1 MAEDYWGPV
10 FARLLEDT
18 DLLGHLCRDTADADL
33 LNWVLPNRP
42 LAHKCARYIRRHKIT
57 NRAALI
63 DEVMDAASEDQ
74 ELRKIILFTWIEKN
88 PKTMGFLSVPAN
100 PENIARLVAGS
111 YGKPGKIKLLARID
125 PRKGA
130 GRIYEKYFAEHPELE
145 LEEKAATAAT
155 LAMPDLEKRLH
166 ETTEMAT
173 KAVKRSRELEGA
185 NDKLKTDNRQLKKDL
200 ESRDKE
206 VSTLNRNLEDN
217 VLQLKTTASRLE
229 ELECQLSSLQ
239 LQLKNFADREPQ
251 PGHAGAAPADT
262 DANAA
267 MTIAALKDAG
277 ASFQQQIDGMQK
289 ALQNRDKSI
298 ERLETEKAELLAR
311 LRTDTDQQRR
321 IENLQL
327 ALKNLE
333 GQQNSQAQLDA
344 GQLVTRVTN
353 PGRQAEWL
361 FISVTGRA
369 VTLPAPLVKSSEV
382 IIEEFALLA
391 CDSDGVPVKLVSLEA
406 DGRRALLG
414 YLKEESDNLW
424 FVSDEEEKLPV
435 CVACDPHLKD
445 KPLRGICLG
454 ETDRREAGI
463 YYLEPLKT
471 SEEKSFVS
479 LSASARQLQ
488 AFFNADLFDFDA
500 FCSELG
506 KLKVSFK
513 HEKDQQLKFSRD
525 YRQVLTGLRPSLP
538 VAVYCSAP
546 ACLERARLAVMARA
560 CKSGQSCSFCG
571 GFPASEGAAAV
582 FQFSGQ
588 RLHIFGG
595 DRIGPEY
602 ERVLARHN
610 LVVTWHSGFQN
621 LHDLRNGFGKTDA
634 LVVIVRQISHTL
646 LRELVPLAAQ
656 ENLPLIYCTR
666 RGSSGVLSHL
676 LDHFL
681 PNQKKPLR

>member
-1 MAEDYWGPV
+1 
-10 FARLLEDT
+10 
-18 DLLGHLCRDTADADL
+18 
-33 LNWVLPNRP
+33 
-42 LAHKCARYIRRHKIT
+42 
-57 NRAALI
+57 LI
-63 DEVMDAASEDQ
+63 
-74 ELRKIILFTWIEKN
+74 
-88 PKTMGFLSVPAN
+88 
-100 PENIARLVAGS
+100 
-111 YGKPGKIKLLARID
+111 
-125 PRKGA
+125 
-130 GRIYEKYFAEHPELE
+130 
-145 LEEKAATAAT
+145 
-155 LAMPDLEKRLH
+155 
-166 ETTEMAT
+166 
-173 KAVKRSRELEGA
+173 
-185 NDKLKTDNRQLKKDL
+185 
-200 ESRDKE
+200 
-206 VSTLNRNLEDN
+206 
-217 VLQLKTTASRLE
+217 
-229 ELECQLSSLQ
+229 
-239 LQLKNFADREPQ
+239 
-251 PGHAGAAPADT
+251 
-262 DANAA
+262 
-267 MTIAALKDAG
+267 
-277 ASFQQQIDGMQK
+277 
-289 ALQNRDKSI
+289 
-298 ERLETEKAELLAR
+298 
-311 LRTDTDQQRR
+311 
-321 IENLQL
+321 
-327 ALKNLE
+327 
-333 GQQNSQAQLDA
+333 A

-353 PGRQAEWL
+353 PGRQPEWL

-391 CDSDGVPVKLVSLEA
+391 CDSDGVPVKLVSLET

-424 FVSDEEEKLPV
+424 FISDEEEKLPV
-435 CVACDPHLKD
+435 CVACDAHLKD
-445 KPLRGICLG
+445 KPVRGICLA

-479 LSASARQLQ
+479 LSASTRQLQ

-538 VAVYCSAP
+538 VAAYCSAP
-546 ACLERARLAVMARA
+546 ACLERAHLAVMARA
-560 CKSGQSCSFCG
+560 CRSGQSCSFCG

-602 ERVLARHN
+602 ERVLARHS

-621 LHDLRNGFGKTDA
+621 LHDLRNGLGKTDA

-646 LRELVPLAAQ
+646 LRELVPLAAK
-656 ENLPLIYCTR
+656 ENLPIIYCTR

-676 LDHFL
+676 IDHFI
-681 PNQKKPLR
+681 PSQNEQTRKGA